1 MMVGITWDLAL
12 ATQMLAQVMTSE
24 LLWICVIP
32 PVCHRCSHYH
42 SINVLSFDFHTWF
55 KLIQQFAVLCLCML
69 AISCTS
75 FHLSGFILFVRLFV
89 YEVTASG
96 CRFRTTPC
104 IELLASLLAMGVPP
118 GSQQSD
124 KSFQRSVKP
133 HRIIECRR
141 ASQQS
146 TSRSWILQKRWWS
159 MHGPQLVKPNFHC
172 MIYVYGM
179 MVWVKKRKTWC
190 RNLQLS
196 IFYLRCEISDQV
208 LLPHPVLSELLP
220 AIAAHALTLAVE
232 PCEGGG
238 CYNHQN
244 VVGFVWLSESA
255 MVRFRLKIH
264 GRFHWSSGSLQQG
277 ASDSLV
283 WLEESRFAY
292 AKRQVLAA
300 LALTA
305 SGIAT
310 VGHSRVAPARC
321 SMDTTQ
327 TYTDPLFDSTYC
339 SFRHSLTSQKTQW
352 QLFNISAGCLWIFTS
367 HHYTQSLSNPLW
379 IKDTAIAVLCSAFPR
394 VGAVA
399 PFDHSNKED
408 RDLELLERSYSRL
421 SLWRKKRSV
430 FAPVLAGSIGRC
442 VMHLPPTARRRDWRK
457 RGLPDFGWKP
467 SRTEFFSGSKIS
479 AKSESLWNA

>member
-1 MMVGITWDLAL
+1 
-12 ATQMLAQVMTSE
+12 
-24 LLWICVIP
+24 
-32 PVCHRCSHYH
+32 
-42 SINVLSFDFHTWF
+42 
-55 KLIQQFAVLCLCML
+55 
-69 AISCTS
+69 
-75 FHLSGFILFVRLFV
+75 
-89 YEVTASG
+89 
-96 CRFRTTPC
+96 
-104 IELLASLLAMGVPP
+104 
-118 GSQQSD
+118 
-124 KSFQRSVKP
+124 
-133 HRIIECRR
+133 
-141 ASQQS
+141 
-146 TSRSWILQKRWWS
+146 
-159 MHGPQLVKPNFHC
+159 
-172 MIYVYGM
+172 

-467 SRTEFFSGSKIS
+467 SRTDFFSGSKIS